1 MVRTS
6 ANDFSSL
13 AIFHPF
19 LYLSE
24 EPRGSFSSLVVSA
37 SAASF
42 FESKGI
48 NTTLVNEIIR
58 AESRYRYARDLD
70 QVNLLSSL
78 LALRLSADV
87 EICQGNQQLPNRMLK
102 IAGAHVH
109 LNHCVFCITAGDQR
123 RWRIHAVYS
132 DDQAEAQPSM
142 FEAEFDII
150 ILTAPFASSAI
161 DMDLPMS
168 IPISATEVRPY
179 VERHVTFFSTLHRL
193 TPKYFN
199 QTTNTTI
206 PENILT
212 APTQVV
218 SGENDDIFSITVSD
232 RVLPPD
238 TIHNEDG
245 LEYVYKIISSKPTS
259 DDEIARLLGHNLDS
273 SATNKSEEQSI
284 YDLGVTWLHRQAW
297 PHAYPQF
304 DPKQPILDNIQI
316 APDLY
321 YTAAS
326 QDVLS
331 TMEMGCRTGN
341 N

>member
-1 MVRTS
+1 
-6 ANDFSSL
+6 
-13 AIFHPF
+13 
-19 LYLSE
+19 
-24 EPRGSFSSLVVSA
+24 
-37 SAASF
+37 
-42 FESKGI
+42 
-48 NTTLVNEIIR
+48 
-58 AESRYRYARDLD
+58 
-70 QVNLLSSL
+70 
-78 LALRLSADV
+78 
-87 EICQGNQQLPNRMLK
+87 MLK

-109 LNHCVFCITAGDQR
+109 LNHRVSRITAGDQR
-123 RWRIHAVYS
+123 RWKIHAVYS
-132 DDQAEAQPSM
+132 DNHAEARPSM

-161 DMDLPMS
+161 DMDLPIS
-168 IPISATEVRPY
+168 IPISATDVRPY
-179 VERHVTFFSTLHRL
+179 VERHVTFLSTLHRL
-193 TPKYFN
+193 SPKYFN
-199 QTTNTTI
+199 QPTNTTI

-212 APTQVV
+212 APTQSV
-218 SGENDDIFSITVSD
+218 SGENNDIFSITVSD

-245 LEYVYKIISSKPTS
+245 LQYVYKIISSKPTS

-304 DPKQPILDNIQI
+304 DPKQPLLDNIEI
-316 APDLY
+316 ASDLY
-321 YTAAS
+321 YTATS

-341 N
+341 NLVKHLYHSKWSGETYP